1 MKSARSSNEM
11 VAPKSPLRIDK
22 LADRLKVTVLIS
34 GRGTNLRALI
44 DASSTPG
51 FPAEIVRVISN
62 TPEAGGLELASA
74 AGIPTAVVPHK
85 DYPHRESFDAALDQE
100 IRSAGTELIALAGF
114 MRLLTK
120 DFVDAWRDQLINIHP
135 SLLPSFKGLNTHERA
150 LEAGVRYTGCTVHY
164 VRPAMDEGPIIAQSA
179 VPVLSGDDA
188 DTLAAR
194 VLTQEHAIYPLAV
207 RLIAEGQVRVD
218 GELAVIDGNN
228 IQAPGATINP
238 LA

>member
-1 MKSARSSNEM
+1 MKSVRSSNEM